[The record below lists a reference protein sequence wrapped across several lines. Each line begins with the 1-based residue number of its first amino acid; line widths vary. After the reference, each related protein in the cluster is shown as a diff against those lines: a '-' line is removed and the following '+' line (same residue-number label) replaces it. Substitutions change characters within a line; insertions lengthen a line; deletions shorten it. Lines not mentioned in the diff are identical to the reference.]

1 MVAGAGRQGTDH
13 DVQRTDIRAGIRGA
27 PAGLQGL
34 LAWLEYAGF
43 RLVVGFFRLL
53 PLDMS
58 SALSG
63 WLWRHL
69 APYQRRHQRALKNV
83 AASLPDLDAASREAI
98 VRDMWEM
105 LGRTFAEALRI
116 DEIVRDPAR
125 VEVDIPPDVMDAMR
139 SGGFVIVSLHMG
151 NWELA
156 VPMLH
161 HLGIPAA
168 GLYQRIKN
176 TLVDDFITRMRREH
190 YRLGLF
196 AKGHDSVTALMRVL
210 RQGGGIAVLADL
222 RDHFGERV
230 PFFGREAPSSP
241 FPALLARGRHVPLL
255 AGRVIR
261 LDGCRFRVTAEIV
274 PVERTADRA
283 ADVHATTAAIQ
294 AVFER
299 WIRERPG
306 QWMWGHRRWG

>member
-1 MVAGAGRQGTDH
+1 MLAGAQRHGTDH
-13 DVQRTDIRAGIRGA
+13 DVQRTDIQPGIRGA
-27 PAGLQGL
+27 PDGLKRL

-43 RLVVGFFRLL
+43 RMVVGLL
-53 PLDMS
+53 RVMPLDMS
-58 SALSG
+58 SAVSG
-63 WLWRHL
+63 WLWRSL
-69 APYQRRHQRALKNV
+69 APFQRRHGRALQNL
-83 AASLPDLDAASREAI
+83 AASMPELTPAQREAI
-98 VRDMWEM
+98 IRDMWSM

-116 DEIVRDPAR
+116 DEIVCDPAR
-125 VEVDIPPDVMDAMR
+125 VEVDIPDDAMQAMR

-151 NWELA
+151 NWEIA
-156 VPMLH
+156 SPMLDR
-161 HLGIPAA
+161 LGIPVA

-176 TLVDDFITRMRREH
+176 SLVDEFVTRMRRDH

-196 AKGHDSVTALMRVL
+196 SKGHGSVTALMRIL
-210 RQGGGIAVLADL
+210 RQGGGITVLADL

-261 LDGCRFRVTAEIV
+261 LEGCRFRVTAELV
-274 PVERTADRA
+274 PVAHTADRA